1 MIDFEDIKDMI
12 EDLGDNLS
20 ELFDANDTRESDALS
35 SVDSLTSS
43 VHYDCLD
50 SFDNGTDFDDSY
62 IDDCQDYNSSEI
74 ASIDGYN
81 VSFGAQR
88 ETISSLG
95 GIEKSVTITKEPGS
109 SNLFCITDGHTTI
122 HNVKGGTSTIRI
134 DNVKYKLPK
143 LKG

>member
-20 ELFDANDTRESDALS
+20 ELFDANDTTESDALS

-62 IDDCQDYNSSEI
+62 RHSCISPWQYNHVI
-74 ASIDGYN
+74 
-81 VSFGAQR
+81 QR
-88 ETISSLG
+88 S
-95 GIEKSVTITKEPGS
+95 
-109 SNLFCITDGHTTI
+109 
-122 HNVKGGTSTIRI
+122 
-134 DNVKYKLPK
+134 
-143 LKG
+143 